1 MTSLKSY
8 LETILKNNS
17 FGSHIIF
24 IDYVA
29 FPLKLIWVVVYFG
42 GLEVT
47 WPRVAPIWSITVLTV
62 TCTLNLQSP
71 PPGKLGLLV
80 KKRTRQECMGESPKS
95 TLSKKRQSK
104 NVLLN
109 DEKKI
114 EYFIRYYLCR
124 NQNKWQ
130 QRKKKLQWQKP
141 YLKFNFLK
149 VNHLPDKNKK

>member
-29 FPLKLIWVVVYFG
+29 FPLKLMWVVVYFG

-109 DEKKI
+109 DEKKNRI
-114 EYFIRYYLCR
+114 FYKILSV
-124 NQNKWQ
+124 QKPKQ
-130 QRKKKLQWQKP
+130 MAAKKKNNYSDRNRIWNLIS
-141 YLKFNFLK
+141 
-149 VNHLPDKNKK
+149 

>member
-29 FPLKLIWVVVYFG
+29 FPLKLMWVVVYFG

-109 DEKKI
+109 DEKKNRI
-114 EYFIRYYLCR
+114 FYKILSV
-124 NQNKWQ
+124 QKPKQ
-130 QRKKKLQWQKP
+130 MAAKKKKTTVTETV
-141 YLKFNFLK
+141 FEI
-149 VNHLPDKNKK
+149 